1 MTAVLIALIFAL
13 AFAGILAAR
22 RRAAPLPMPLQPN
35 PALQAYQLR
44 PGVVYAAET
53 AEEAVRIAN
62 DELFDEVDLA
72 DARQLADHELD
83 ARVFLRDSPDD
94 DDPYTTL
101 RHELAF
107 RRRIGR
113 AGALCGN
120 DPD

>member
-1 MTAVLIALIFAL
+1 MTAVLIALVFAL
-13 AFAGILAAR
+13 AIAGILAAR
-22 RRAAPLPMPLQPN
+22 RRAVSPPAWLQPN
-35 PALQAYQLR
+35 PALQAFELR

-72 DARQLADHELD
+72 DARQLADDELD
-83 ARVFLRDSPDD
+83 ARVYLRDGPDD

-101 RHELAF
+101 RHELDY
-107 RRRIGR
+107 RRRIGL